1 MARENER
8 EAIQNLQRYL
18 RRLSYF
24 NEEIGAVPI
33 DGVFDRETEGALRSF
48 QRAEGLPETGRA
60 DRDTWERL
68 YAAFVAETEK
78 RRAPSRIAHFPEI
91 PENYTVEV
99 GETQFLVSIIQ
110 HALSELSVIYDGIGE
125 VPVSG
130 VYDARTAEAVRA
142 FQRAHGLPESGGVDR
157 ATWNALADAYNRNF
171 ASSYLRQ

>member
-33 DGVFDRETEGALRSF
+33 DGVFDGETEGALRSF

-68 YAAFVAETEK
+68 YAAFVAET
-78 RRAPSRIAHFPEI
+78 
-91 PENYTVEV
+91 
-99 GETQFLVSIIQ
+99 
-110 HALSELSVIYDGIGE
+110 
-125 VPVSG
+125 
-130 VYDARTAEAVRA
+130 ARD
-142 FQRAHGLPESGGVDR
+142 LPPIRS
-157 ATWNALADAYNRNF
+157 L
-171 ASSYLRQ
+171 